1 MADAIYSLDSNSA
14 DRGFQSTWCVI
25 PSFAKLLAE
34 TALIQALSLGTKV
47 ALGPCVVSISLT
59 SDFSAV
65 LDTEAPMIDV
75 NIVSQSLNV
84 RNSWSIPIRLQK
96 TY

>member
-1 MADAIYSLDSNSA
+1 MANVIYSLDTNSA
-14 DRGFQSTWCVI
+14 ERRSQSTKCVI
-25 PSFAKLLAE
+25 PSFAELLAE
-34 TALIQALSLGTKV
+34 STLIQALSLGTKV
-47 ALGPCVVSISLT
+47 ALGPSVVSISLT
-59 SDFSAV
+59 TDFSAV